1 MINSLGLK
9 KTPSQTRVVVA
20 MSGGVDS
27 SVVAAQLKKEG
38 YEVIGITMQLYSDE
52 SPSAIPGKCCGG
64 TDIKDAIKI
73 SRDLNFPHYVFDYQA
88 EFKSSVI
95 DDFAYSYSNG
105 LTPIPCIKCNETV
118 KFSNLLNAAKNLNAD
133 CMATG
138 HYVRRKPGKSGVEL
152 HRALDESKD
161 QSYFLFST
169 TPDQLEYLR
178 FPLGNIKSKSE
189 TRILAKNLGLKIAE
203 KPDSQDICF
212 VARGKYVDFL
222 ENLQINHKGPGA
234 IIDKNGNELGQHD
247 GIINYTIGQRKR
259 LGISSAEP
267 YYVLSIDPVSN
278 CITVGRKCDLVSK
291 KFKIEKIN
299 WLGASRF
306 IDSPADGWSLQV
318 KVRSTRPSK
327 SANIWP
333 IDENNGEVSITEYEE
348 AIAPG
353 QACVFYEKDSSRVLG
368 GGWITAN

>member
-1 MINSLGLK
+1 MINSLGLN

-52 SPSAIPGKCCGG
+52 SPNAIPGKCCGG
-64 TDIKDAIKI
+64 IDIKDAIKV
-73 SRDLNFPHYVFDYQA
+73 SRDFNFPHYVFDYQT
-88 EFKSSVI
+88 EFKNNVI
-95 DDFAYSYSNG
+95 DDFVDSYSNG

-138 HYVRRKPGKSGVEL
+138 HYVRRRPGKNGLEL

-178 FPLGNIKSKSE
+178 FPLGNMKSKSE
-189 TRILAKNLGLKIAE
+189 TRILAKNLGLKIAK

-212 VARGKYVDFL
+212 VARGKYIDFL
-222 ENLQINHKGPGA
+222 QSLPINHKGPGL
-234 IIDKNGNELGQHD
+234 IIDKKGNELGHHD

-259 LGISSAEP
+259 LGLSSTEP
-267 YYVLSIDPVSN
+267 YYVLSIDPVLN

-291 KFKIEKIN
+291 KFKIKEIN
-299 WLGASRF
+299 WLGTRRF

-327 SANIWP
+327 SASISP
-333 IDENNGEVSITEYEE
+333 IDESNGEVSITEYEE

-353 QACVFYEKDSSRVLG
+353 QACVFYEKNSSRVLG
-368 GGWITAN
+368 GGWIAAN